1 MVADLESLSIKT
13 KGTEEEAA
21 EGLEAA
27 LEMETEE
34 DREGEVEGEE
44 GSDGTQS
51 SLVYLELL
59 TQ

>member
-1 MVADLESLSIKT
+1 MADLESLSIKT

-34 DREGEVEGEE
+34 GREGEGEGEE
-44 GSDGTQS
+44 GSDGTQRALV
-51 SLVYLELL
+51 SL
-59 TQ
+59 